1 MYFDAN
7 RIGHWLFVLA
17 LVMIVLVYFVGARA
31 LIQAIAPAF
40 VQIDYAVTGRNARGN
55 FANYP
60 K

>member
-1 MYFDAN
+1 MYFDPN

-17 LVMIVLVYFVGARA
+17 LVTLFLVYFVGARE
-31 LIQAIAPAF
+31 LTKAIAPAL
-40 VQIDYAVTGRNARGN
+40 VQIDYAVTARNAQGN